1 MSHQPLRVLCADDN
15 LSLVK
20 VMVEF
25 LTNAGYAVESA
36 GDGLEAWAK
45 VGEDIGYFDII
56 VTDHRMPE
64 LSGLE
69 LVELLRQAR
78 YPGVIVVH
86 ASDLSDD
93 EQAAYRELGIGTI
106 VGKSSGVAALLAAMR
121 AATRS

>member
-45 VGEDIGYFDII
+45 VGEDIEYFDII